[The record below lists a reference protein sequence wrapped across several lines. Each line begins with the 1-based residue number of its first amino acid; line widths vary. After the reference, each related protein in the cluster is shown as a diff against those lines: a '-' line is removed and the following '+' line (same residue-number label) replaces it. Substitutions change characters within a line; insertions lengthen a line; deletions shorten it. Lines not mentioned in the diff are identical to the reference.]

1 MSHNKE
7 FCIHFDNGF
16 WKINPKIQYFTK
28 YLLSLFGFP
37 NIMYKPLVIC
47 FVILASFKVSVSRRI
62 CQWRVRISGQAFTHL
77 KPCYCLYVKEVRYWV
92 QNCCRVPPSKITESL
107 FYL

>member
-47 FVILASFKVSVSRRI
+47 FVILASFKVSVSGFLYRDVFVNGGCGFQGRRLLI
-62 CQWRVRISGQAFTHL
+62 
-77 KPCYCLYVKEVRYWV
+77 
-92 QNCCRVPPSKITESL
+92 
-107 FYL
+107 